1 MEYTFNLQK
10 LMANGSYLLAIRDNF
25 ERLLSK
31 SVFSIIESQ
40 MNNDDVD
47 VNIKN
52 RIFSVVV
59 ECVQNICSSDAAHS
73 TEKNSILL
81 LNKIDEG
88 HKIVVGTLLSSERK
102 ARIDE
107 ILAVISTSTLDEL
120 KSQRKAILSLRVDL
134 DETQKENLALLDMFI
149 RSAGKV
155 KYYYDNDGGNDCFL
169 IIEIEISNN

>member
-59 ECVQNICSSDAAHS
+59 ECVQNICSTDSAHS

-81 LNKIDEG
+81 LNKIEEG
-88 HKIVVGTLLSSERK
+88 HKIVVGTLLTPERK

-107 ILAVISTSTLDEL
+107 ILAVISASSLDEL
-120 KSQRKAILSLRVDL
+120 KAQ
-134 DETQKENLALLDMFI
+134 
-149 RSAGKV
+149 
-155 KYYYDNDGGNDCFL
+155 
-169 IIEIEISNN
+169 

>member
-1 MEYTFNLQK
+1 MEYTYNLQK
-10 LMANGSYLLAIRDNF
+10 IMANSNYLLAIRDNF

-40 MNNDDVD
+40 MNNDNVE

-59 ECVQNICSSDAAHS
+59 ECVQNICSSDSAHS

-81 LNKIDEG
+81 LNKIDLG
-88 HKIVVGTLLSSERK
+88 HKIVVGTLLAPERK
-102 ARIDE
+102 TRIDE
-107 ILAVISTSTLDEL
+107 ILAVISKSTLEEL

-155 KYYYDNDGGNDCFL
+155 KYHYDGDAGNDCFL

>member
-40 MNNDDVD
+40 MKNDDVD
-47 VNIKN
+47 LNIKN

-59 ECVQNICSSDAAHS
+59 ECVQNICSSDSAHS

-88 HKIVVGTLLSSERK
+88 HKIVVGTLLKVERK
-102 ARIDE
+102 VRIDE
-107 ILAVISTSTLDEL
+107 ILAIISSSTLDEL
-120 KSQRKAILSLRVDL
+120 KTQRKDIMSLRVDL

-149 RSAGKV
+149 RSAGNV
-155 KYYYDNDGGNDCFL
+155 KYHYDDDNDCFL